1 MKQTKSGIEKTI
13 LWGAG
18 LISIAMTPFMS
29 YEPINLPRL
38 VILTIFGLSLILLIA
53 IHRKELINNEH
64 KKIFL
69 VLLSFILWSFIS
81 SVFSSLSFTDAFF
94 GVFGRNNAL
103 LTYLMFMAFLAAT
116 ILVSNLQFIRSLLL
130 VMVFIGVL
138 SAAYGL
144 MQSIGIDPF
153 GWISENIIV
162 FGFFGNPNF
171 QASFMGIT
179 ATVAFAYLL
188 NNDYK
193 LSIKLG
199 YLVFICLALYIVY
212 KSKSQQGYLVFIAGA
227 SVVIYLLL
235 RTNPVLK
242 KFRVLYLFVL
252 AFGVIA
258 ILLDIFQK
266 SPWSSLL
273 YKESVSYR
281 GDFWRAGWNMT
292 VSNPVFGVG
301 LDGYRDNFRFYRDQ
315 ASADRNPNSFVDSA
329 HNVFLDIS
337 SGGGIPL
344 LVIYITLLVMVLIS
358 ARRVIKRSTTFN
370 YNFAALFASWVGYTA
385 QSVISIQQIGIA
397 IWGWVLAGAIIGY
410 EINSRKDQPVKLAN
424 RDASEVLAVS
434 AGLIIGLIISLPPF
448 IADAQFRSTVLKGDI
463 TKIESALQRWP
474 QNVSNMNFASDLFRK
489 GGFPDQALNMARK
502 AVAVNPRNFEA
513 WQQIYLSQNA
523 PEAERKRALIKMRE
537 MDPFNSTLKWFQ

>member
-1 MKQTKSGIEKTI
+1 MQQSKSRIEQTV

-18 LISIAMTPFMS
+18 LISVAMTPFTS

-38 VILTIFGLSLILLIA
+38 VILTIFGASLILLII
-53 IHRKELINNEH
+53 IHRNELINNEH
-64 KKIFL
+64 IKILL
-69 VLLSFILWSFIS
+69 VLLSFILWSLIS
-81 SVFSSLSFTDAFF
+81 AVFSNLGFIDAFF

-103 LTYLMFMAFLAAT
+103 LTYIMFMAFITAT
-116 ILVSNLQFIRSLLL
+116 IFVSNLKFIRSLLL
-130 VMVFIGVL
+130 VMVFIGAL
-138 SAAYGL
+138 SATYGF

-188 NNDYK
+188 NKDYK
-193 LSIKLG
+193 ISIKLG
-199 YLVFICLALYIVY
+199 YTAFICLALYIVY
-212 KSKSQQGYLVFIAGA
+212 KSKSQQGYLVFIAGV
-227 SVVIYLLL
+227 SVVIYLWL

-242 KFRVLYLFVL
+242 KFKVLYLFAL
-252 AFGVIA
+252 GIGVIA
-258 ILLDIFQK
+258 VLLDIFQK
-266 SPWSSLL
+266 SPWSSFL

-281 GDFWRAGWNMT
+281 GDFWQAGWNMT
-292 VSNPVFGVG
+292 ISNPVFGVG

-337 SGGGIPL
+337 SGGGFPL
-344 LVIYITLLVMVLIS
+344 LLIYITLLVMVLMS
-358 ARRVIKRSTTFN
+358 ARKVIKRSTAFD
-370 YNFAALFASWVGYTA
+370 YNFAALFAAWVGYTA

-410 EINSRKDQPVKLAN
+410 EINSRKDQPVKLSN

-448 IADAQFRSTVLKGDI
+448 IADAQFRSTVLKGEI

-513 WQQIYLSQNA
+513 WQQIFLSQNA
-523 PEAERKRALIKMRE
+523 PEAERKEALIKMRE
-537 MDPFNSTLKWFQ
+537 MDPFNSTLK

>member
-1 MKQTKSGIEKTI
+1 M
-13 LWGAG
+13 WGAG
-18 LISIAMTPFMS
+18 LISVAMSPFMS

-38 VILTIFGLSLILLIA
+38 VILTIFGVSLILLIT
-53 IHRKELINNEH
+53 IHHNDLANHEH
-64 KKIFL
+64 KKILL
-69 VLLSFILWSFIS
+69 VLSSFILWSLIS
-81 SVFSSLSFTDAFF
+81 AVFSSASFIDSFF

-103 LTYLMFMAFLAAT
+103 LTYLMFMAFITAT
-116 ILVSNLQFIRSLLL
+116 IFVSNLKFIRSLLF

-138 SAAYGL
+138 SATYGF

-188 NNDYK
+188 NKDYK

-199 YLVFICLALYIVY
+199 YLAFICLALYIVY
-212 KSKSQQGYLVFIAGA
+212 KSKSQQGYLVFIAGVT
-227 SVVIYLLL
+227 VVIYLWL

-242 KFRVLYLFVL
+242 KFKALYLFTL
-252 AFGVIA
+252 GFGVIA
-258 ILLDIFQK
+258 VLLDIFQK
-266 SPWSSLL
+266 SPWSSFL

-281 GDFWRAGWNMT
+281 GDFWQAGWNMT
-292 VSNPVFGVG
+292 ISNPVFGVG

-329 HNVFLDIS
+329 HNMFLDIS
-337 SGGGIPL
+337 SGGGFPL
-344 LVIYITLLVMVLIS
+344 LLIYITLLVMVLMS
-358 ARRVIKRSTTFN
+358 ARKVIKRSITFD
-370 YNFAALFASWVGYTA
+370 YNFAALFAAWVGYTA

-410 EINSRKDQPVKLAN
+410 EINSKKDQPVKLSN

-448 IADAQFRSTVLKGDI
+448 IADAQFRSTVLKGEI

-513 WQQIYLSQNA
+513 WQQIFLSQNA
-523 PEAERKRALIKMRE
+523 PEAERKEALIKMRE
-537 MDPFNSTLKWFQ
+537 MDPFNSTLK

>member
-1 MKQTKSGIEKTI
+1 MQQSKSRIEQTV

-18 LISIAMTPFMS
+18 LISVAMTPFTS

-38 VILTIFGLSLILLIA
+38 VILTIFGTSLILLIT
-53 IHRKELINNEH
+53 IHRNELVNNEH
-64 KKIFL
+64 KKILL
-69 VLLSFILWSFIS
+69 VLTSFILWSLIS
-81 SVFSSLSFTDAFF
+81 AVFSNLGFIDAFF

-103 LTYLMFMAFLAAT
+103 LTYIMFMAFITAT
-116 ILVSNLQFIRSLLL
+116 IFVSNLKFIRSLLL
-130 VMVFIGVL
+130 VMVFIGAL
-138 SAAYGL
+138 SATYGF

-188 NNDYK
+188 NKDYK
-193 LSIKLG
+193 LSIKFG
-199 YLVFICLALYIVY
+199 YLAFICLALYIVY
-212 KSKSQQGYLVFIAGA
+212 KSKSQQGYLVFIAGV
-227 SVVIYLLL
+227 SVVIYLWL

-242 KFRVLYLFVL
+242 KFKALYLFAL
-252 AFGVIA
+252 GFGVIA
-258 ILLDIFQK
+258 VLLDIFQK
-266 SPWSSLL
+266 SPWSSFL

-281 GDFWRAGWNMT
+281 GDFWQAGWNMT
-292 VSNPVFGVG
+292 ISNPVFGVG

-337 SGGGIPL
+337 SGGGFPL
-344 LVIYITLLVMVLIS
+344 LLIYITLLVMVLMS
-358 ARRVIKRSTTFN
+358 ARKVIKRSTAFD
-370 YNFAALFASWVGYTA
+370 YNFAALFAAWVGYTA

-448 IADAQFRSTVLKGDI
+448 IADAQFRSTVLKGEI

-513 WQQIYLSQNA
+513 WQQIFLSQNA
-523 PEAERKRALIKMRE
+523 PEAERKEALIKMRE
-537 MDPFNSTLKWFQ
+537 MDPFNSTLK

>member
-1 MKQTKSGIEKTI
+1 MQQSKSRIEKTV

-18 LISIAMTPFMS
+18 LISVAMSPFVS

-38 VILTIFGLSLILLIA
+38 VILTIFGVILILLIV
-53 IHRKELINNEH
+53 IHRNDIFHNEQ
-64 KKIFL
+64 KKIL
-69 VLLSFILWSFIS
+69 IVLSSFILWSLIS
-81 SVFSSLSFTDAFF
+81 SVFSSLGFIDTFF

-103 LTYLMFMAFLAAT
+103 LTYLMFIAFITAT
-116 ILVSNLQFIRSLLL
+116 IFVSNLKFIRSLLL

-138 SAAYGL
+138 SATYGL

-188 NNDYK
+188 NKDYK
-193 LSIKLG
+193 LLIKLG
-199 YLVFICLALYIVY
+199 FLAFICLALYIVY
-212 KSKSQQGYLVFIAGA
+212 KSKSQQGYLVFIAGV
-227 SVVIYLLL
+227 SVVIYLWL
-235 RTNPVLK
+235 RTNLVLK
-242 KFRVLYLFVL
+242 KFRVLYLFAL
-252 AFGVIA
+252 GFGVIA
-258 ILLDIFQK
+258 VLLDIFQK
-266 SPWSSLL
+266 SPWSSFL

-281 GDFWRAGWNMT
+281 GDFWQAGWNMT
-292 VSNPVFGVG
+292 ISNPVFGVG

-337 SGGGIPL
+337 SGGGFPL
-344 LVIYITLLVMVLIS
+344 LLIYITLLVMVLMS
-358 ARRVIKRSTTFN
+358 ARKVIKRSTAFD
-370 YNFAALFASWVGYTA
+370 YNFAALFAAWVGYTA

-410 EINSRKDQPVKLAN
+410 EINSRKDQPVKLSN

-448 IADAQFRSTVLKGDI
+448 IADAQFRSTVLKGEI

-513 WQQIYLSQNA
+513 WQQIFLSQNA
-523 PEAERKRALIKMRE
+523 PEAERKEALIKMRE
-537 MDPFNSTLKWFQ
+537 MDPFNSTLK

>member
-1 MKQTKSGIEKTI
+1 MKPSKSGIEKTI
-13 LWGAG
+13 LLGAG
-18 LISIAMTPFMS
+18 LISVAMTPFMS

-53 IHRKELINNEH
+53 IHRKELINSEH
-64 KKIFL
+64 KKILL
-69 VLLSFILWSFIS
+69 VLLSFIIWSLIS
-81 SVFSSLSFTDAFF
+81 SVFSSLGFIDAFY

-103 LTYLMFMAFLAAT
+103 LTYLMFMAFIAAT
-116 ILVSNLQFIRSLLL
+116 MFVSNLKFIRSLLL

-138 SAAYGL
+138 SASYGL

-153 GWISENIIV
+153 GWISENVIV

-199 YLVFICLALYIVY
+199 YLAFIILALYIVY
-212 KSKSQQGYLVFIAGA
+212 KSKSQQGYLVFIAGV
-227 SVVIYLLL
+227 SVVIYLWL

-252 AFGVIA
+252 SFGVIA
-258 ILLDIFQK
+258 VLLDIFQK
-266 SPWSSLL
+266 SPWSSFL

-281 GDFWRAGWNMT
+281 GDFWQAGWNMT
-292 VSNPVFGVG
+292 ISNPVFGVG

-315 ASADRNPNSFVDSA
+315 TSADRNPNSFVDSA

-337 SGGGIPL
+337 SGGGFPL
-344 LVIYITLLVMVLIS
+344 LVIYITLLVIVLIS
-358 ARRVIKRSTTFN
+358 ARKVIKRSTTFD

-385 QSVISIQQIGIA
+385 QSIISIQQIGIA

-410 EINSRKDQPVKLAN
+410 EINSRKDQPVKLSN
-424 RDASEVLAVS
+424 RDASEVLAGS
-434 AGLIIGLIISLPPF
+434 AGLILGLIISLPPF
-448 IADAQFRSTVLKGDI
+448 IADAQFRSTVLKGEI

-489 GGFPDQALNMARK
+489 GGFPDQALDMARK
-502 AVAVNPRNFEA
+502 AVALNPRNFEA
-513 WQQIYLSQNA
+513 WQQIFLSQNA
-523 PEAERKRALIKMRE
+523 PESERNAAQMKMKE
-537 MDPFNSTLKWFQ
+537 MDPFNSTLK

>member
-1 MKQTKSGIEKTI
+1 MQQSKSRLEQTV

-18 LISIAMTPFMS
+18 LISVAMTPFTS

-38 VILTIFGLSLILLIA
+38 VILTIFGTSLILLIT
-53 IHRKELINNEH
+53 IHRNELINNEH
-64 KKIFL
+64 KKILL
-69 VLLSFILWSFIS
+69 VLTFFILWSLIS
-81 SVFSSLSFTDAFF
+81 AVFSNLGFIDAFF

-103 LTYLMFMAFLAAT
+103 LTYIMFMAFITAT
-116 ILVSNLQFIRSLLL
+116 IFVSNLKFIRSLLL
-130 VMVFIGVL
+130 VMVFIGAL
-138 SAAYGL
+138 SATYGF

-188 NNDYK
+188 NKDYK

-199 YLVFICLALYIVY
+199 YIAFICLALYIVY
-212 KSKSQQGYLVFIAGA
+212 KSKSQQGYLVFIAGV
-227 SVVIYLLL
+227 SVVIYLWL

-242 KFRVLYLFVL
+242 KFKALYLFAL
-252 AFGVIA
+252 GFGVIA
-258 ILLDIFQK
+258 VLLDIFQK
-266 SPWSSLL
+266 TPWSSFL

-281 GDFWRAGWNMT
+281 GDFWQAGWNMT
-292 VSNPVFGVG
+292 ISNPVFGVG

-337 SGGGIPL
+337 SGGGFPL
-344 LVIYITLLVMVLIS
+344 LLIYITLLVMVLMS
-358 ARRVIKRSTTFN
+358 ARKVIKRSTAFD
-370 YNFAALFASWVGYTA
+370 YNFAALFAAWVGYTA

-410 EINSRKDQPVKLAN
+410 EINSRKDQPVKLSN

-448 IADAQFRSTVLKGDI
+448 IADAQFRSTVLKGEI

-513 WQQIYLSQNA
+513 WQQIFLSQNA
-523 PEAERKRALIKMRE
+523 PEAERKEALIKMRE
-537 MDPFNSTLKWFQ
+537 MDPFNSTLK

>member
-1 MKQTKSGIEKTI
+1 MQQSKSRIEKTV

-18 LISIAMTPFMS
+18 LTSVAMTPFMS

-38 VILTIFGLSLILLIA
+38 VVLTIFGVSLILLIT
-53 IHRKELINNEH
+53 IHRNELINNEH
-64 KKIFL
+64 IKILL
-69 VLLSFILWSFIS
+69 VLSSFILWSLISAVIS
-81 SVFSSLSFTDAFF
+81 SLGFIDAFF

-103 LTYLMFMAFLAAT
+103 LTYIMFMAFITAT
-116 ILVSNLQFIRSLLL
+116 IFVSNLKFIRSLLL

-138 SAAYGL
+138 SATYGF
-144 MQSIGIDPF
+144 MQSIGVDPF

-188 NNDYK
+188 NKDYK
-193 LSIKLG
+193 LSIKFG
-199 YLVFICLALYIVY
+199 YLAFICLALYIVY
-212 KSKSQQGYLVFIAGA
+212 KSKSQQGYLVFIAGV
-227 SVVIYLLL
+227 SVVIYLWL

-242 KFRVLYLFVL
+242 KFKALYLFAL
-252 AFGVIA
+252 GFGVIA
-258 ILLDIFQK
+258 VLLDIFQK
-266 SPWSSLL
+266 SPWSSFL

-281 GDFWRAGWNMT
+281 GDFWQAGWNMT
-292 VSNPVFGVG
+292 ISNPVFGVG

-337 SGGGIPL
+337 SGGGFPL
-344 LVIYITLLVMVLIS
+344 LLIYITLLVMVLMS
-358 ARRVIKRSTTFN
+358 ARKVIKRSTAFD
-370 YNFAALFASWVGYTA
+370 YNFAALFAAWVGYTA

-448 IADAQFRSTVLKGDI
+448 IADAQFRSTVLKGEI

-502 AVAVNPRNFEA
+502 AVALNPRNFEA
-513 WQQIYLSQNA
+513 WQQIFLSQNA
-523 PEAERKRALIKMRE
+523 PEAERKEALIKMRE
-537 MDPFNSTLKWFQ
+537 MDPFNSTLK

>member
-1 MKQTKSGIEKTI
+1 MQQSKSRIEQTV

-18 LISIAMTPFMS
+18 LISVAMTPFTS

-38 VILTIFGLSLILLIA
+38 VILTIFGTSLILLIT
-53 IHRKELINNEH
+53 IHRNELVNNEH
-64 KKIFL
+64 IKILL
-69 VLLSFILWSFIS
+69 VLSSFILWSLISAVIS
-81 SVFSSLSFTDAFF
+81 SLGFIDAFF

-103 LTYLMFMAFLAAT
+103 LTYIMFMAFITAT
-116 ILVSNLQFIRSLLL
+116 IFVSNLKFIRSLLL
-130 VMVFIGVL
+130 VMVFIGAL
-138 SAAYGL
+138 SATYGF

-153 GWISENIIV
+153 GWITENIIV

-188 NNDYK
+188 NKDYK
-193 LSIKLG
+193 ISIKLG
-199 YLVFICLALYIVY
+199 YLAFICLALYIVY
-212 KSKSQQGYLVFIAGA
+212 KSKSQLGYLVFIAGV
-227 SVVIYLLL
+227 SVVIYLWL

-242 KFRVLYLFVL
+242 KFKALYLFAL
-252 AFGVIA
+252 GFGVIA
-258 ILLDIFQK
+258 VLLDIFQK
-266 SPWSSLL
+266 SPWSSFL

-281 GDFWRAGWNMT
+281 GDFWQAGWNMT
-292 VSNPVFGVG
+292 ISNPVFGVG

-337 SGGGIPL
+337 SGGGFPL
-344 LVIYITLLVMVLIS
+344 LLIYITLLVMVLMS
-358 ARRVIKRSTTFN
+358 ARKVIKRSTAFD
-370 YNFAALFASWVGYTA
+370 YNFAALFAAWVGYTA

-448 IADAQFRSTVLKGDI
+448 IADAQFRSTVLKGEI

-502 AVAVNPRNFEA
+502 AVALNPRNFEA
-513 WQQIYLSQNA
+513 WQQIFLSQNA
-523 PEAERKRALIKMRE
+523 PEAERKEALIKMRE
-537 MDPFNSTLKWFQ
+537 MDPFNSTLK

>member
-1 MKQTKSGIEKTI
+1 MQQSKSRIEQTV
-13 LWGAG
+13 LWGTG
-18 LISIAMTPFMS
+18 LISVATTPFTS

-38 VILTIFGLSLILLIA
+38 VILTIFGVSLILLIT
-53 IHRKELINNEH
+53 IHRNELVNNEH
-64 KKIFL
+64 KKILL
-69 VLLSFILWSFIS
+69 VLTSFILWSLIS
-81 SVFSSLSFTDAFF
+81 AVFSNLGFIDAFF

-103 LTYLMFMAFLAAT
+103 LTYIMFMAFITAT
-116 ILVSNLQFIRSLLL
+116 IFVSNLKFIRSLLL
-130 VMVFIGVL
+130 VMVFIGAL
-138 SAAYGL
+138 SATYGF

-188 NNDYK
+188 NKDYK
-193 LSIKLG
+193 LSIKCG
-199 YLVFICLALYIVY
+199 YLAFICLALYIVY
-212 KSKSQQGYLVFIAGA
+212 KSKSQQGYLVFIAGV
-227 SVVIYLLL
+227 SVVIYLWL

-242 KFRVLYLFVL
+242 KFKVLYLFAL
-252 AFGVIA
+252 GFGVIA
-258 ILLDIFQK
+258 VLLDIFQK
-266 SPWSSLL
+266 SPWSSFL

-281 GDFWRAGWNMT
+281 GDFWQAGWNMT
-292 VSNPVFGVG
+292 ISNPVFGVG

-337 SGGGIPL
+337 SGGGFPL
-344 LVIYITLLVMVLIS
+344 LLIYITLLVMVLMS
-358 ARRVIKRSTTFN
+358 ARKVIKRSTTFD
-370 YNFAALFASWVGYTA
+370 YNFAALFAAWVGYTA

-410 EINSRKDQPVKLAN
+410 EINSRKDQPVKLSN

-448 IADAQFRSTVLKGDI
+448 IADAQFRSTVLKGEI

-513 WQQIYLSQNA
+513 WQQIFLSQNA
-523 PEAERKRALIKMRE
+523 PEAERKEALIKMRE
-537 MDPFNSTLKWFQ
+537 MDPFNSTLK

>member
-1 MKQTKSGIEKTI
+1 MQQSKSRIEKTI

-18 LISIAMTPFMS
+18 LISVAMTPFMS

-64 KKIFL
+64 KKILL
-69 VLLSFILWSFIS
+69 VLLSFILWSLIS
-81 SVFSSLSFTDAFF
+81 SVFSSLGFIDAFF

-103 LTYLMFMAFLAAT
+103 LTYLMFMAFIAAT
-116 ILVSNLQFIRSLLL
+116 MFVSNLKFIRSLLL

-138 SAAYGL
+138 SASYGL

-199 YLVFICLALYIVY
+199 CLIFICLALYIVY
-212 KSKSQQGYLVFIAGA
+212 KSKSQQGYLVFIAGV
-227 SVVIYLLL
+227 SVVIYLWL

-252 AFGVIA
+252 SFGVIA
-258 ILLDIFQK
+258 VLLDIFQK
-266 SPWSSLL
+266 SPWNSFL

-281 GDFWRAGWNMT
+281 GDFWQAGWNMT
-292 VSNPVFGVG
+292 ISNPVFGVG

-315 ASADRNPNSFVDSA
+315 TSADRNPNSFVDSA

-337 SGGGIPL
+337 SGGGFPL
-344 LVIYITLLVMVLIS
+344 LVIYITLLVMVLVS
-358 ARRVIKRSTTFN
+358 ARRVIKRSTTFD
-370 YNFAALFASWVGYTA
+370 YNFAALFASWVAYTA
-385 QSVISIQQIGIA
+385 QSLISIQQIGIA

-410 EINSRKDQPVKLAN
+410 EINSKKDQSVKLSN

-434 AGLIIGLIISLPPF
+434 AGLIVGLIISLPPF
-448 IADAQFRSTVLKGDI
+448 IADAQFRSTVLKGEI

-502 AVAVNPRNFEA
+502 AVELNPRNFEA
-513 WQQIYLSQNA
+513 WQQIFLSQNA
-523 PEAERKRALIKMRE
+523 PEPERNAALIKMRE
-537 MDPFNSTLKWFQ
+537 MDPFNSTLK

>member
-1 MKQTKSGIEKTI
+1 MQQYKNRIEKTI
-13 LWGAG
+13 LLGAG
-18 LISIAMTPFMS
+18 LISVAMTPFMS

-53 IHRKELINNEH
+53 IHRKDLINSEH
-64 KKIFL
+64 KKILL
-69 VLLSFILWSFIS
+69 VLLSFIIWSLIS
-81 SVFSSLSFTDAFF
+81 SVFSSLGFIDAFY

-103 LTYLMFMAFLAAT
+103 LTYLMFMAFIAAT
-116 ILVSNLQFIRSLLL
+116 IFVSNLKFIRSLLL

-138 SAAYGL
+138 SASYGL

-153 GWISENIIV
+153 GWISENVIV

-188 NNDYK
+188 NKDYK

-199 YLVFICLALYIVY
+199 YLAFIILALYIVY
-212 KSKSQQGYLVFIAGA
+212 KSKSQQGYLVFIAGV
-227 SVVIYLLL
+227 SVVIYLWL

-252 AFGVIA
+252 SFGVIA
-258 ILLDIFQK
+258 VLLDIFQK
-266 SPWSSLL
+266 SPWSSFL

-281 GDFWRAGWNMT
+281 GDFWQAGWNMT
-292 VSNPVFGVG
+292 ISNPVFGVG

-315 ASADRNPNSFVDSA
+315 TSADRNPNSFVDSA

-337 SGGGIPL
+337 SGGGFPL
-344 LVIYITLLVMVLIS
+344 LVIYITLLVMVLVS
-358 ARRVIKRSTTFN
+358 ARKVIKRSTTFD
-370 YNFAALFASWVGYTA
+370 YNFAALFASWVAYTA
-385 QSVISIQQIGIA
+385 QSLISIQQIGIA

-410 EINSRKDQPVKLAN
+410 EINSRKDQSVKLSN
-424 RDASEVLAVS
+424 RDASEVLAGS
-434 AGLIIGLIISLPPF
+434 AGLILGLIISLPPF
-448 IADAQFRSTVLKGDI
+448 IADAQFRSTVLKGEI

-489 GGFPDQALNMARK
+489 GGFPDQALDMARK
-502 AVAVNPRNFEA
+502 AVALNPRNFEA
-513 WQQIYLSQNA
+513 WQQIFLSQNA
-523 PEAERKRALIKMRE
+523 PESERNAALMKMRE
-537 MDPFNSTLKWFQ
+537 MDPFNSTLK

>member
-1 MKQTKSGIEKTI
+1 MKQTKSRIERTI

-18 LISIAMTPFMS
+18 LISMAMTPFMS

-38 VILTIFGLSLILLIA
+38 VILTIFGVSLILLIA

-64 KKIFL
+64 KKILL
-69 VLLSFILWSFIS
+69 VLLSFILWSLIS
-81 SVFSSLSFTDAFF
+81 SVYSSLGFIDGFY

-103 LTYLMFMAFLAAT
+103 LTYLMFMAFIAAT
-116 ILVSNLQFIRSLLL
+116 IFVSNLKFIRSLLL

-138 SAAYGL
+138 SASYGL

-227 SVVIYLLL
+227 SVVIYLWL
-235 RTNPVLK
+235 RTNLALK
-242 KFRVLYLFVL
+242 KFRVLYLSAL
-252 AFGVIA
+252 GFGVIA
-258 ILLDIFQK
+258 VLLDIFQK

-281 GDFWRAGWNMT
+281 GDFWQAGWNMT
-292 VSNPVFGVG
+292 ISNPVFGVG

-337 SGGGIPL
+337 SGGGFPL
-344 LVIYITLLVMVLIS
+344 LVIYITLLVMVLVS
-358 ARRVIKRSTTFN
+358 ARRVIRRSTTFD
-370 YNFAALFASWVGYTA
+370 YNFAALFGSWVGYTA

-397 IWGWVLAGAIIGY
+397 IWGWILAGAIIGY
-410 EINSRKDQPVKLAN
+410 EINSRKYDTVRLTN

-434 AGLIIGLIISLPPF
+434 AGLILGLIISLPPF
-448 IADAQFRSTVLKGDI
+448 IADTQFRSTVLKGDI

-502 AVAVNPRNFEA
+502 AVALNPRNFEA
-513 WQQIYLSQNA
+513 WQQIFLSQNA
-523 PEAERKRALIKMRE
+523 PEAERNAALIKMRE
-537 MDPFNSTLKWFQ
+537 MDPFNSTLK

>member
-1 MKQTKSGIEKTI
+1 MQQSKSRIEQTV

-18 LISIAMTPFMS
+18 LISVAMTPFTS

-38 VILTIFGLSLILLIA
+38 VILTIFGASLILLII
-53 IHRKELINNEH
+53 IHRNELINNEH
-64 KKIFL
+64 IKILL
-69 VLLSFILWSFIS
+69 VLLSFILWSLIS
-81 SVFSSLSFTDAFF
+81 AVFSNLGFIDAFF

-103 LTYLMFMAFLAAT
+103 LTYIMFMAFITAT
-116 ILVSNLQFIRSLLL
+116 IFVSNLKFIRSLLL
-130 VMVFIGVL
+130 VMVFIGAL
-138 SAAYGL
+138 SATYGF

-188 NNDYK
+188 NKDYK
-193 LSIKLG
+193 ISIKLG
-199 YLVFICLALYIVY
+199 YTAFICLALYIVY
-212 KSKSQQGYLVFIAGA
+212 KSKSQQGYLVFIAGV
-227 SVVIYLLL
+227 SVVIYLWL
-235 RTNPVLK
+235 RTNLVLK
-242 KFRVLYLFVL
+242 KFRALYLFAL
-252 AFGVIA
+252 GFGVIA
-258 ILLDIFQK
+258 VLLDIFQK
-266 SPWSSLL
+266 SPWSSFF

-281 GDFWRAGWNMT
+281 GDFWQAGWNMT
-292 VSNPVFGVG
+292 ISNPVFGVG

-337 SGGGIPL
+337 SGGGFPL
-344 LVIYITLLVMVLIS
+344 LLIYITLLVMVLMS
-358 ARRVIKRSTTFN
+358 ARKVIKRSTTFD
-370 YNFAALFASWVGYTA
+370 YNFAALFAAWVGYTA

-410 EINSRKDQPVKLAN
+410 EMNSRKDQPLKLYN

-448 IADAQFRSTVLKGDI
+448 IADAQFRSTVLKGEI

-513 WQQIYLSQNA
+513 WQQIFLSQNA
-523 PEAERKRALIKMRE
+523 PEAERKEALIKMRE
-537 MDPFNSTLKWFQ
+537 MDPFNSTLK

>member
-1 MKQTKSGIEKTI
+1 MQQSKSRIEKTV

-18 LISIAMTPFMS
+18 LTSVVMTPFMS

-38 VILTIFGLSLILLIA
+38 VILTIFGTSLILLIT
-53 IHRKELINNEH
+53 IHRNELINNEH
-64 KKIFL
+64 KKILL
-69 VLLSFILWSFIS
+69 VLTSFILWSLIS
-81 SVFSSLSFTDAFF
+81 AVFSNLGFIDAFF

-103 LTYLMFMAFLAAT
+103 LTYIMFMAFITAT
-116 ILVSNLQFIRSLLL
+116 IFVSNLKFIRSLLL
-130 VMVFIGVL
+130 VMVFIGAL
-138 SAAYGL
+138 SATYGF

-188 NNDYK
+188 NKDYK

-199 YLVFICLALYIVY
+199 YIAFICLALYIVY
-212 KSKSQQGYLVFIAGA
+212 KSKSQQGYLVFIAGV
-227 SVVIYLLL
+227 SVVIYLWL

-242 KFRVLYLFVL
+242 KFKALYLFAL
-252 AFGVIA
+252 GFGVIA
-258 ILLDIFQK
+258 VLLDIFQK
-266 SPWSSLL
+266 SPWSSFL

-281 GDFWRAGWNMT
+281 GDFWQAGWNMT
-292 VSNPVFGVG
+292 ISNPVFGVG

-337 SGGGIPL
+337 SGGGFPL
-344 LVIYITLLVMVLIS
+344 LLIYITLPVMVLMS
-358 ARRVIKRSTTFN
+358 ARKVIKRSTAFD
-370 YNFAALFASWVGYTA
+370 YNFAALFAAWVGYTA

-410 EINSRKDQPVKLAN
+410 EINSGKDQPVKLAN

-448 IADAQFRSTVLKGDI
+448 IADAQFRSTVLKGEI

-502 AVAVNPRNFEA
+502 AVAINPRNFEA
-513 WQQIYLSQNA
+513 WQQIFLSQNA
-523 PEAERKRALIKMRE
+523 PEAERKKALIKMRE
-537 MDPFNSTLKWFQ
+537 MDPFNSTLK

>member
-1 MKQTKSGIEKTI
+1 MQQSKSGIEKTI

-18 LISIAMTPFMS
+18 LISVAMTPFMS

-64 KKIFL
+64 KKILL
-69 VLLSFILWSFIS
+69 VLLSFILWSLIS
-81 SVFSSLSFTDAFF
+81 SVFSSLGFIDAFF

-103 LTYLMFMAFLAAT
+103 LTYLMFMAFIAAT
-116 ILVSNLQFIRSLLL
+116 IFVSNLKFIRSLLL
-130 VMVFIGVL
+130 VMVFIGAL
-138 SAAYGL
+138 SASYGL

-188 NNDYK
+188 NKDYK
-193 LSIKLG
+193 LSIKFGFLA
-199 YLVFICLALYIVY
+199 FIFLALYIVY
-212 KSKSQQGYLVFIAGA
+212 KSKSQQGYLVFIAGV
-227 SVVIYLLL
+227 SVVIYLWL
-235 RTNPVLK
+235 RTNPILK
-242 KFRVLYLFVL
+242 KFRVLYLFAL
-252 AFGVIA
+252 GFGVITV
-258 ILLDIFQK
+258 LLDIFQK
-266 SPWSSLL
+266 SPWSSFL
-273 YKESVSYR
+273 YKQSVSYR
-281 GDFWRAGWNMT
+281 GDFWQAGWNMT
-292 VSNPVFGVG
+292 INNPVFGVG

-315 ASADRNPNSFVDSA
+315 ASADRNPGSFVDSA

-337 SGGGIPL
+337 SGGGFPL
-344 LVIYITLLVMVLIS
+344 LLIYITLLLMVLIS
-358 ARRVIKRSTTFN
+358 ARKVIKRSTTFD
-370 YNFAALFASWVGYTA
+370 YNFAALFAAWVGYTA

-410 EINSRKDQPVKLAN
+410 EINSRKDQPVKLSN
-424 RDASEVLAVS
+424 RDASEVLAVG
-434 AGLIIGLIISLPPF
+434 AGSIIGLIISLPPF
-448 IADAQFRSTVLKGDI
+448 IADAQFRSTVLKGEI

-489 GGFPDQALNMARK
+489 GGFPDQALDMARK
-502 AVAVNPRNFEA
+502 AVALNPRNFEA
-513 WQQIYLSQNA
+513 WQQIFLSQNA
-523 PEAERKRALIKMRE
+523 PEAERNAALIKMRE
-537 MDPFNSTLKWFQ
+537 MDPFNSTLK

>member
-1 MKQTKSGIEKTI
+1 MQQSKSRIEQTV

-18 LISIAMTPFMS
+18 LTSVAMTPFMS

-38 VILTIFGLSLILLIA
+38 VVLTIFGVSLILLIT
-53 IHRKELINNEH
+53 IHRNELINNEH
-64 KKIFL
+64 IKILL
-69 VLLSFILWSFIS
+69 VLSSFILWSLISAVIS
-81 SVFSSLSFTDAFF
+81 SLGFIDAFF

-103 LTYLMFMAFLAAT
+103 LTYIMFMAFITAT
-116 ILVSNLQFIRSLLL
+116 IFVSNIKFIRSLLL

-138 SAAYGL
+138 SATYGF
-144 MQSIGIDPF
+144 MQSIGVDPF

-179 ATVAFAYLL
+179 TTVAFAYLL
-188 NNDYK
+188 NKDYK
-193 LSIKLG
+193 LSIKFG
-199 YLVFICLALYIVY
+199 YLAFICLALYIVY
-212 KSKSQQGYLVFIAGA
+212 KSKSQQGYLVFIAGV
-227 SVVIYLLL
+227 SVVIYLWL

-242 KFRVLYLFVL
+242 KFRVIYLFAL
-252 AFGVIA
+252 GFGVIA
-258 ILLDIFQK
+258 VLLDIFQK
-266 SPWSSLL
+266 SPWSSFL

-281 GDFWRAGWNMT
+281 GDFWQAGWNMT
-292 VSNPVFGVG
+292 ISNPVFGVG

-337 SGGGIPL
+337 SGGGFPL
-344 LVIYITLLVMVLIS
+344 LLIYITLMVMVLMS
-358 ARRVIKRSTTFN
+358 ARKVIKRSTAFD
-370 YNFAALFASWVGYTA
+370 YNFAALFAAWVGYTA

-410 EINSRKDQPVKLAN
+410 EINSRKDQPVKLSN

-448 IADAQFRSTVLKGDI
+448 IADAQFRSTVLKGEI

-502 AVAVNPRNFEA
+502 AVALNPRNFEA
-513 WQQIYLSQNA
+513 WQQIFLSQNA
-523 PEAERKRALIKMRE
+523 PEAERKEALIKMRE
-537 MDPFNSTLKWFQ
+537 MDPFNSTLK

>member
-1 MKQTKSGIEKTI
+1 MQQYKNRIEKTI
-13 LWGAG
+13 LLGAG
-18 LISIAMTPFMS
+18 LISVAMTPFMS

-64 KKIFL
+64 KKILL
-69 VLLSFILWSFIS
+69 VLLSFIIWSLIS
-81 SVFSSLSFTDAFF
+81 SVFSSLGFIDAFY

-103 LTYLMFMAFLAAT
+103 LTYLMFMAFIAAT
-116 ILVSNLQFIRSLLL
+116 IFVSNLKFIRSLLL

-138 SAAYGL
+138 SASYGL

-153 GWISENIIV
+153 GWISENVIV

-188 NNDYK
+188 NKDYK

-199 YLVFICLALYIVY
+199 YLAFIILALYIVY
-212 KSKSQQGYLVFIAGA
+212 KSKSQQGYLVFIAGV
-227 SVVIYLLL
+227 SVVIYLWL

-252 AFGVIA
+252 SFGVIA
-258 ILLDIFQK
+258 VLLDIFQK
-266 SPWSSLL
+266 SPWSSFL

-281 GDFWRAGWNMT
+281 GDFWQAGWNMT
-292 VSNPVFGVG
+292 ISNPVFGVG

-315 ASADRNPNSFVDSA
+315 TSADRNPNSFVDSA

-337 SGGGIPL
+337 SGGGFPL
-344 LVIYITLLVMVLIS
+344 LVIYITLLVIVLIS
-358 ARRVIKRSTTFN
+358 ARKVIKRSTTFD
-370 YNFAALFASWVGYTA
+370 YNFAALFASWVAYTA
-385 QSVISIQQIGIA
+385 QSLISIQQIGIA

-410 EINSRKDQPVKLAN
+410 EINSRKDQSVKLSN
-424 RDASEVLAVS
+424 RDASEVLAGS
-434 AGLIIGLIISLPPF
+434 AGLILGLIISLPPF
-448 IADAQFRSTVLKGDI
+448 IADAQFRSTVLKGEI

-489 GGFPDQALNMARK
+489 GGFPDQALDMARK
-502 AVAVNPRNFEA
+502 AVALNPRNFEA
-513 WQQIYLSQNA
+513 WQQIFLSQNA
-523 PEAERKRALIKMRE
+523 PESERNAALMKMRE
-537 MDPFNSTLKWFQ
+537 MDPFNSTLK

>member
-1 MKQTKSGIEKTI
+1 MEQSKSRIEKTV

-18 LISIAMTPFMS
+18 LISVAMTPFTS

-38 VILTIFGLSLILLIA
+38 VILTIFGTSLILLIA
-53 IHRKELINNEH
+53 IHRNELINNEH
-64 KKIFL
+64 KKILL
-69 VLLSFILWSFIS
+69 VLLSFILWSLIS
-81 SVFSSLSFTDAFF
+81 AVFSSLGFIDAFF
-94 GVFGRNNAL
+94 GVFGRNNAF
-103 LTYLMFMAFLAAT
+103 LTYLMFIVFITAT
-116 ILVSNLQFIRSLLL
+116 IFVSNLKFIRSLLL
-130 VMVFIGVL
+130 VIVFIGVL
-138 SAAYGL
+138 SATYGL

-188 NNDYK
+188 NKDYK

-199 YLVFICLALYIVY
+199 YLAFICLALYIVY
-212 KSKSQQGYLVFIAGA
+212 KSKSQQGYLVFITGV
-227 SVVIYLLL
+227 SVVIYLWL

-242 KFRVLYLFVL
+242 KFRVLYLFTL
-252 AFGVIA
+252 GFGVIA
-258 ILLDIFQK
+258 VLLDIFQK
-266 SPWSSLL
+266 SPWYSFL

-281 GDFWRAGWNMT
+281 GDFWQAGWNMT
-292 VSNPVFGVG
+292 ISNPVFGVG

-337 SGGGIPL
+337 SGGGFPL
-344 LVIYITLLVMVLIS
+344 LLIYITLLLMVLIS
-358 ARRVIKRSTTFN
+358 ARRVIKRSTTFD

-385 QSVISIQQIGIA
+385 QSLISIQQIGIA

-410 EINSRKDQPVKLAN
+410 EINSRKDQPLKLSN
-424 RDASEVLAVS
+424 RDASEILAVS

-502 AVAVNPRNFEA
+502 AVALNPRNFEA
-513 WQQIYLSQNA
+513 WQQIFLSQNA
-523 PEAERKRALIKMRE
+523 PEAERNAALMKMRE
-537 MDPFNSTLKWFQ
+537 MDPFNSTLK

>member
-1 MKQTKSGIEKTI
+1 MQPSKSRIEKTV

-18 LISIAMTPFMS
+18 LTSVAMTPFTS

-38 VILTIFGLSLILLIA
+38 VILTIFGVILILLIA
-53 IHRKELINNEH
+53 IHRDELINNEY
-64 KKIFL
+64 KKILL
-69 VLLSFILWSFIS
+69 VLSSFILWSLIS
-81 SVFSSLSFTDAFF
+81 SVFSNLAFIDAFF

-103 LTYLMFMAFLAAT
+103 LTYLMLIAFITAT
-116 ILVSNLQFIRSLLL
+116 IFVSNLKFIRSLLL

-138 SAAYGL
+138 SATYGL

-179 ATVAFAYLL
+179 ATAAFAFLL
-188 NNDYK
+188 NKDYK
-193 LSIKLG
+193 LSIKFG
-199 YLVFICLALYIVY
+199 YLAYIFLALYIVY
-212 KSKSQQGYLVFIAGA
+212 KSKSQQGYLVFIAGV
-227 SVVIYLLL
+227 SVVIYLWL

-242 KFRVLYLFVL
+242 KFRVLYLFAL
-252 AFGVIA
+252 GFGVIA
-258 ILLDIFQK
+258 VLLDIFQK
-266 SPWSSLL
+266 SPWSSFL

-292 VSNPVFGVG
+292 INHPVFGVG
-301 LDGYRDNFRFYRDQ
+301 LDGYRDNFRLYRDQ

-329 HNVFLDIS
+329 HNVFLDVS
-337 SGGGIPL
+337 SGGGFPL
-344 LVIYITLLVMVLIS
+344 LLIYVALLLMVLIS
-358 ARRVIKRSTTFN
+358 ARKVIKRSTIFD
-370 YNFAALFASWVGYTA
+370 YNFAALFAAWVAYTA
-385 QSVISIQQIGIA
+385 QSVISIQQIGVA

-410 EINSRKDQPVKLAN
+410 EINSRKDQPIKLPN
-424 RDASEVLAVS
+424 RDASEILAVS

-448 IADAQFRSTVLKGDI
+448 IADTQFRSTVLKGDI

-502 AVAVNPRNFEA
+502 AVALNPRNFEA
-513 WQQIYLSQNA
+513 WQQIFLSQNA
-523 PEAERKRALIKMRE
+523 PESERNAALMKMRE
-537 MDPFNSTLKWFQ
+537 MDPFNSTLK

>member
-1 MKQTKSGIEKTI
+1 MQQSKSRIEKTV

-18 LISIAMTPFMS
+18 LISVAMTPFTS

-38 VILTIFGLSLILLIA
+38 VILTIFGTSLILLIA
-53 IHRKELINNEH
+53 IHRNELIHTEH
-64 KKIFL
+64 KNILL
-69 VLLSFILWSFIS
+69 VLFSFMLWSLIS
-81 SVFSSLSFTDAFF
+81 SVFSNLGFIDAFF

-103 LTYLMFMAFLAAT
+103 LTYLMFIAFITAT
-116 ILVSNLQFIRSLLL
+116 IFVSNLKFIRSLLL

-138 SAAYGL
+138 SAIYGL

-188 NNDYK
+188 NKDNK
-193 LSIKLG
+193 LSIKFG
-199 YLVFICLALYIVY
+199 YLAFICLALYIVY
-212 KSKSQQGYLVFIAGA
+212 KSKSQQGYLVFIAGV
-227 SVVIYLLL
+227 SVVIYLWL

-242 KFRVLYLFVL
+242 KFRVLYLFAL
-252 AFGVIA
+252 GIGIIA
-258 ILLDIFQK
+258 VLLDIFQK

-273 YKESVSYR
+273 YKQSVSYR
-281 GDFWRAGWNMT
+281 GDFWQAGWNMT
-292 VSNPVFGVG
+292 ISNPVFGVG
-301 LDGYRDNFRFYRDQ
+301 LDGYRDNFRFYRDH

-337 SGGGIPL
+337 SGGGFPL
-344 LVIYITLLVMVLIS
+344 LLIYITLLLMVLIS
-358 ARRVIKRSTTFN
+358 ARRVIKRSTTFD

-410 EINSRKDQPVKLAN
+410 EINSRKDQPVKLSN
-424 RDASEVLAVS
+424 RDASEILAVS

-502 AVAVNPRNFEA
+502 AVALNPRNFEA
-513 WQQIYLSQNA
+513 WQQIFLSQNA
-523 PEAERKRALIKMRE
+523 PEAERNAALMKMRE
-537 MDPFNSTLKWFQ
+537 MDPFNSTLK